1 MRGFLDNVVCIILF
15 AIIIPGL
22 RASGTSRFGC
32 AESRV
37 RNLYFSLPS
46 IHKQSI
52 RIYRRIRQTRR
63 TVGHESEFLCIRCM
77 RWHYN
82 VLYYNGFPD
91 SYPFWAGVW
100 RRYLICWK
108 FTSGFRP
115 YNAEYVSL
123 HFVVHSLEY
132 LRLFN
137 ITCNKDIEEEH
148 IYDIL

>member
-1 MRGFLDNVVCIILF
+1 MSLITKYNGKLNVTGKLLKKYREKEKISYEQLSARLELMGI
-15 AIIIPGL
+15 
-22 RASGTSRFGC
+22 
-32 AESRV
+32 
-37 RNLYFSLPS
+37 S

-63 TVGHESEFLCIRCM
+63 TVGHESELLCIRCM

-108 FTSGFRP
+108 STSGFRP

-123 HFVVHSLEY
+123 HFVVHSLQY
-132 LRLFN
+132 LKLFN